1 LCVHIQLRA
10 DIYLWDPDDLPRIKV
25 VNKVSKESVKVH
37 PVEANEQS
45 NNCRGNEDAKVEEEP
60 WLTRLGM
67 DDHSAMSLMAG
78 VLPATSFGG
87 AWQYVADR
95 VTDNLRDSEMVIHC
109 YRSSKKVQVDP
120 IGLDIICRP
129 KKLIESKAT
138 HVVAGLIYGQESFC
152 IFSRQQNP
160 NSKIETTDDERM
172 NNYANIFRKGLSD
185 DQSLQELEEE
195 CKEEDDDGRPLFPPD
210 LNCTLYTHIKGGTN
224 RTLKPV
230 AEQYEACR
238 KMLHV
243 MHEDR
248 DVPLKVLLYPL
259 HKLLPN
265 EAGIIKL
272 SENQTGKSRENE
284 VGITHEVVILCQKMW
299 NRLKCFRLEIDAL
312 TTELNKLK
320 CYQWIPANIFKNAQV
335 YSQCFSTFTSA
346 LNKEWHEMTLSIRR
360 GDDKKETKMI
370 TMVEIAERKSPFV
383 SKNVE
388 DWLKYQNHQMK
399 TFEMLAKLPGV
410 CVLSSADQ
418 LERNIK
424 SKGRNQFA
432 VVLHLPSLKG
442 QSDIL
447 IQKVIDYVE
456 FSSKSHPPGF
466 GIPWFQCETMLDS
479 IAVNQRR
486 IFSLSPVFSDWI
498 TCHNSDTTD
507 VQYFVFYDERPV
519 SGEGLPVIRLY
530 ECGSGEIL
538 SMNFSIPKTPGEV
551 TVNKNRR
558 GVIKLSWTAEET
570 KDTSFLLQYRNVN
583 KSDEC
588 WKSIQHSS
596 NEITMDCLQSDE
608 SYLFR
613 VATLTQGGKSPF
625 GPISSEIT
633 IDPVYQRPTDLQ
645 CISVTDTSITIA
657 WDNEI
662 PEEEEDFDQFYD
674 LNGFVREEE
683 NEKLFNMTGF
693 LIDCWENG
701 NRESTLIRRLT
712 SDNLIKLEPL
722 IADRLY
728 CIHVKVA
735 YTDSFHSKFFSSPS
749 HPILQARTLRVAE
762 RAVHIVR
769 RVSQKSPG
777 SSSID
782 TYNLPLK
789 KVNDAKTQGVGRYIF
804 GEKSVLSFA
813 GNHRKRTI
821 LMVGATGSG
830 KSTLINAL
838 VNYMLGIEWNDDFRF
853 KLIDEPDTK
862 SQVHSQT
869 ELVTTYDLYEMKG
882 SRLGYSLTVV
892 DTPGFGD
899 TQGLEQDNKIMR
911 QIESYFKCKHG
922 IQQLEAVCLVVRSSL
937 SRLTS
942 TEKYIFDSILSIFG
956 QDIKDNIRL
965 MVTFSDNAE
974 PPVLEAI
981 KIENIPC
988 PIDPATGAI
997 LYHKLNNSVF
1007 FETNKSDRDRNRL
1020 NQTYFNIAVRGFK
1033 KFFND
1038 LGQMETKS
1046 LTLTREVLEERKRL
1060 DLLVEGLR
1068 TKTEIKLTQVDELEK
1083 IKDAL
1088 KENQDQMEA
1097 NKDFEFEVE
1106 FLVPKATDI
1115 SGTGQFTTNCQTC
1128 RTTCHFPCRQ
1138 ASDEKKQLC
1147 SVMDS
1152 SGTCMICKC
1161 PWNVHFNQKYRY
1173 EMVKEKVKRSSDAIR
1188 KQYQGAADETLT
1200 NEQLL
1205 ENIKKEIDEH
1215 EKQLLE
1221 LTKATY
1227 QHIRR
1232 LNEIALRPYLLSTSD
1247 YIDLLIK
1254 TENQN
1259 PRSCHQR
1266 ISTLQKLRQKSEIK
1280 TKLIQEQQKS
1290 LIKSQ

>member
-1 LCVHIQLRA
+1 MSNTHHECKA
-10 DIYLWDPDDLPRIKV
+10 DFTSEIGTRWTFIGHPSMTIRDQPLSGSKYTIHRISVANAKRTNGKWTVGYPMDVLWTMCASR
-25 VNKVSKESVKVH
+25 
-37 PVEANEQS
+37 VEADEQS

-78 VLPATSFGG
+78 VFPATSFGG

-160 NSKIETTDDERM
+160 NSKIEATDDERM
-172 NNYANIFRKGLSD
+172 NNYANFFRKGLSD

-195 CKEEDDDGRPLFPPD
+195 CKEEDDGRPLFPPD

-265 EAGIIKL
+265 EAGIIKFP
-272 SENQTGKSRENE
+272 ENQTGKSRENE

-299 NRLKCFRLEIDAL
+299 NRLKCVRLEIDAL

-320 CYQWIPANIFKNAQV
+320 CYQCIPANVFKNAQV

-360 GDDKKETKMI
+360 GDDKKETKML

-486 IFSLSPVFSDWI
+486 IFSLSQVFSDWI
-498 TCHNSDTTD
+498 TCHNSYTTD

-538 SMNFSIPKTPGEV
+538 SMSFSIPKTPREV

-570 KDTSFLLQYRNVN
+570 KDKRFLLQYRNVN

-633 IDPVYQRPTDLQ
+633 IDPVYQRPTELQ

-683 NEKLFNMTGF
+683 NEKSFNMTGF
-693 LIDCWENG
+693 LIDCWEN
-701 NRESTLIRRLT
+701 
-712 SDNLIKLEPL
+712 
-722 IADRLY
+722 
-728 CIHVKVA
+728 
-735 YTDSFHSKFFSSPS
+735 
-749 HPILQARTLRVAE
+749 
-762 RAVHIVR
+762 
-769 RVSQKSPG
+769 
-777 SSSID
+777 
-782 TYNLPLK
+782 
-789 KVNDAKTQGVGRYIF
+789 
-804 GEKSVLSFA
+804 
-813 GNHRKRTI
+813 
-821 LMVGATGSG
+821 
-830 KSTLINAL
+830 
-838 VNYMLGIEWNDDFRF
+838 
-853 KLIDEPDTK
+853 
-862 SQVHSQT
+862 
-869 ELVTTYDLYEMKG
+869 
-882 SRLGYSLTVV
+882 VV

-988 PIDPATGAI
+988 PIDPATGEI
-997 LYHKLNNSVF
+997 LYHKFNNSVF

-1088 KENQDQMEA
+1088 KENQDKMEA

-1138 ASDEKKQLC
+1138 ASDEKKHLC

-1188 KQYQGAADETLT
+1188 KPYQGAADETLT

-1205 ENIKKEIDEH
+1205 GNIKKEIDEH

-1259 PRSCHQR
+1259 PRSCHKR